1 MPDGSSSAAPVM
13 RPGPRSFRKSDR
25 RVDRP
30 GVDDRVREFSVG
42 LGGTSHPNL
51 RRSAD
56 SLTCR
61 RITRRK
67 GALPLMPIDGER
79 SRCSVGKL
87 QGPLSGKAELAPTA
101 GQEIQVA
108 MPPSR
113 CRSPWYA
120 SGTAEW
126 LELIP
131 FVTKPVL
138 LRVFRRS
145 VGSDSARP
153 METNPLCA
161 CPSLLW
167 PLRDYRERPVLL
179 CETAARRLLHV
190 RDRYK
195 NGAALQPTR
204 DADRDMICP

>member
-1 MPDGSSSAAPVM
+1 
-13 RPGPRSFRKSDR
+13 
-25 RVDRP
+25 
-30 GVDDRVREFSVG
+30 
-42 LGGTSHPNL
+42 
-51 RRSAD
+51 
-56 SLTCR
+56 
-61 RITRRK
+61 
-67 GALPLMPIDGER
+67 MPIDGER

-108 MPPSR
+108 MQPSR

-153 METNPLCA
+153 WRLTRFALVRAFYGHFAITEKGRFSFAKPPLADFCMFVIDTKMA
-161 CPSLLW
+161 LHFSP
-167 PLRDYRERPVLL
+167 REMQ
-179 CETAARRLLHV
+179 TA
-190 RDRYK
+190 
-195 NGAALQPTR
+195 
-204 DADRDMICP
+204 I